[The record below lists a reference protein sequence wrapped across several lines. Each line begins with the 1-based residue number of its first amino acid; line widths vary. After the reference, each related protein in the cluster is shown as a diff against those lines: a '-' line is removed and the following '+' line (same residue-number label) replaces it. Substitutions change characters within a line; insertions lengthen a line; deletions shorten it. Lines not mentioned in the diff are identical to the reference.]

1 MSFICDTVKSVL
13 TNKNAKKQLY
23 YNWTTQDNNPTP
35 SYNTTSPLINSQN
48 ITPQPTTIQNKSTI
62 IPVKSLDLSSSG
74 KLVVSTDGQQKYV
87 DKGGSKIIN
96 IDINND
102 NTDNEEKKIIEKEK
116 EKENKSKITTN
127 PKKIKNNSPSTKKQI
142 KAPFQENLSIIE
154 NYPNSNLQPNS
165 PNNLNNY
172 PSSINYNINNSIVI
186 SPINVYSPN
195 KNLSNENDNGN
206 VVNKNL
212 MNQFEQISKFSK
224 SQKNN
229 HEADNSSKNSNGI
242 TFGNNMMFPVY
253 DINSH
258 IPTPDIATNLGPYLN
273 NELSGYPEGFMNN
286 NDKKGFRLCDEQSQ
300 AGCDP
305 NGNIK
310 TNQDTSLISLSLGGV
325 PGINLFGVL
334 DGHGELGHIVSRY
347 CKDYFIRNITNYI
360 KTLIQQNGYSN
371 AEQIYNSLKM
381 TQYQYITSLFLMADE
396 ELGSKIDCSLSG
408 TTCNLIFQ
416 FNHHLVCFNVGDSR
430 CIVVYDQGGGTNQGI
445 LPLSQDHKPNLP
457 EEQARINQF
466 SGVVDYLK
474 DFEGNNIGPARV
486 FRADSSFPGL
496 AMSRSL
502 GDFEAKTCGVISNP
516 EIIEYD
522 IQSNTKYLLVCSDGV
537 WEFLSNE
544 HVRNLANMYYAN
556 NQIKEFCTQLIAQA
570 TLAWKQ
576 MQLIRDDITVVCV
589 YF

>member
-13 TNKNAKKQLY
+13 ANTKGKKQLY
-23 YNWTTQDNNPTP
+23 YNWTTQGDNPTP
-35 SYNTTSPLINSQN
+35 SYIVTTPLTNSQN

-62 IPVKSLDLSSSG
+62 IPVGSLDLSSSG
-74 KLVVSTDGQQKYV
+74 RLVVSTDGKQKYV
-87 DKGGSKIIN
+87 DKEGSKIIN

-102 NTDNEEKKIIEKEK
+102 NTDNEEKKIIEKE
-116 EKENKSKITTN
+116 NKPKIITS
-127 PKKIKNNSPSTKKQI
+127 PKKKINNSPGTKEQI

-154 NYPNSNLQPNS
+154 NYPNSNLPQNGALS
-165 PNNLNNY
+165 NI
-172 PSSINYNINNSIVI
+172 PSSINYNISNSIVI

-195 KNLSNENDNGN
+195 KNLNNESENGN
-206 VVNKNL
+206 TVNKNL

-242 TFGNNMMFPVY
+242 TFGNNMMLPVY

-273 NELSGYPEGFMNN
+273 NELYGYPEGLMNN
-286 NDKKGFRLCDEQSQ
+286 NDKKGVRLYAEQSQ

-310 TNQDTSLISLSLGGV
+310 TNQDTSLICISLGGV

-334 DGHGELGHIVSRY
+334 DGHGELGHLVSRY
-347 CKDYFIRNITNYI
+347 CKDYFITNMNNYI
-360 KTLIQQNGYSN
+360 KTLVQQNGYTN
-371 AEQIYNSLKM
+371 AEQIYNALKM
-381 TQYQYITSLFLMADE
+381 SQYQYITSLFLMADE

-457 EEQARINQF
+457 EEQARINQY

-474 DFEGNNIGPARV
+474 DFDGNNIGPARV
-486 FRADSSFPGL
+486 FKADSSFPGL

-502 GDFEAKTCGVISNP
+502 GDFEAKACGVIPNP
-516 EIIEYD
+516 QIIEYD
-522 IQSNTKYLLVCSDGV
+522 IQSNTRYLLVCSDGV

-544 HVRNLANMYYAN
+544 NVRNLANLYYAN
-556 NQIKEFCTQLIAQA
+556 NQINEFCTQLIAEA
-570 TLAWKQ
+570 TLVWKQ
-576 MQLIRDDITVVCV
+576 MQLVRDDITVVCV